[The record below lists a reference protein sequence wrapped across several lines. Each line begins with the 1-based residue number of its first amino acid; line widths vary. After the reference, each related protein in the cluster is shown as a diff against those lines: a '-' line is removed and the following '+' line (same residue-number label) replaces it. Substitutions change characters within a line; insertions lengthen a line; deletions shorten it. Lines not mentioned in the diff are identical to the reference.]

1 MKKLL
6 AIILAC
12 AIVFSGLP
20 IYAVAEETVNPIGQE
35 QVETEKPQK
44 PEITDEMSAEDGNKL
59 INEYNNQVEEYNKY
73 VEEENNR
80 RQSEY
85 DKTLEE
91 VTAHNNLE
99 QLKVDTNK
107 QDLEKQLKRNQRIAA
122 DKNSKLSFYTDIP
135 NMIPTSWNDNTG
147 SLITSSVEAVKSTN
161 QYKVIN
167 LHIFLKDG
175 YEDTYEGSEVT
186 DNSFRV
192 NQNTIDHM
200 LRAEWETFTVGEN
213 DIISLKSENSLYPHN
228 GAIFA
233 RYFEGY
239 TNGYWVP
246 TQEFVSTV
254 NYVED
259 IWDDGPVTIFSYNEG
274 STDHQGIKNIFNV
287 YTYTFVRNGEEPSM
301 VEPYTPDFWEVPS
314 LELLTPIDKMDLIRV
329 EVPIEPE
336 PQPEQKEEES
346 KEEEKVDNTEQNK
359 EIETKEEVKTPKQKD
374 ENKTTP
380 TATNNNNP
388 TDTQNKTITNE
399 TITTREVPQSTA
411 QKGKL
416 SQTGDNNS
424 LFYWGIFIIIL
435 AIIIVCLGVYI
446 KYKPQTKKWEE

>member
-1 MKKLL
+1 MMKKLL

-20 IYAVAEETVNPIGQE
+20 IYAMAETTMSPIAQE
-35 QVETEKPQK
+35 QVEVEKPQK
-44 PEITDEMSAEDGNKL
+44 PEIPDDMSAEDGNKL
-59 INEYNNQVEEYNKY
+59 INEYNEQADIYNKY
-73 VEEENNR
+73 VEEENSK

-91 VTAHNNLE
+91 VTTHNNLE

-107 QDLEKQLKRNQRIAA
+107 QDLEKQSKRDQRIAT
-122 DKNSKLSFYTDIP
+122 DKISKLSFYTDIP
-135 NMIPTSWNDNTG
+135 NMIPTSWNDNTS
-147 SLITSSVEAVKSTN
+147 SLTTSLVETVDSEN

-175 YEDTYEGSEVT
+175 YEDTYETSEVT

-192 NQNTIDHM
+192 SQNTIDHM

-246 TQEFVSTV
+246 TQEFVSTT

-259 IWDDGPVTIFSYNEG
+259 IWDDGPITVFSYNEG
-274 STDHQGIKNIFNV
+274 STDNHGIKNILNV
-287 YTYTFVRNGEEPSM
+287 YTYTFVRNGEEPSV

-314 LELLTPIDKMDLIRV
+314 LELLTPVDKMDLIKI
-329 EVPIEPE
+329 EEGVPVEPE
-336 PQPEQKEEES
+336 PQPEQKD
-346 KEEEKVDNTEQNK
+346 EEEKIDNAEPNK
-359 EIETKEEVKTPKQKD
+359 EIEAKEEVKTSKQKD

-380 TATNNNNP
+380 IATNNNP

-399 TITTREVPQSTA
+399 TVTTKEVPQSTT

-435 AIIIVCLGVYI
+435 AVIVVCLGVYI
-446 KYKPQTKKWEE
+446 KYRPRTKKWEE

>member
-20 IYAVAEETVNPIGQE
+20 MYAMAEENVNPIGQE
-35 QVETEKPQK
+35 QVEIEKPQK
-44 PEITDEMSAEDGNKL
+44 PEITDDMSAEDGNKL
-59 INEYNNQVEEYNKY
+59 INEYNKQAEEYNKY
-73 VEEENNR
+73 VEEENNK

-91 VTAHNNLE
+91 VATHNNLE
-99 QLKVDTNK
+99 QLKVDTNE
-107 QDLEKQLKRNQRIAA
+107 QDLEKQLKCNQRIAA

-135 NMIPTSWNDNTG
+135 DMIPTSWDDNTN
-147 SLITSSVEAVKSTN
+147 SLTTSFVETIDSEN

-175 YEDTYEGSEVT
+175 YEDTYETSEVT
-186 DNSFRV
+186 NNSFRV
-192 NQNTIDHM
+192 SQNTIDYM

-213 DIISLKSENSLYPHN
+213 DIVSLKSESSLYPHN
-228 GAIFA
+228 GAIFT
-233 RYFEGY
+233 RYFDGY
-239 TNGYWVP
+239 TNGYWMP
-246 TQEFVSTV
+246 TQEFVSTTS
-254 NYVED
+254 YVED
-259 IWDDGPVTIFSYNEG
+259 AWDDGPVTFFSYDEG

-287 YTYTFVRNGEEPSM
+287 YTYTFVRNGSEPAL

-314 LELLTPIDKMDLIRV
+314 LELLTPVDKMDLIRV
-329 EVPIEPE
+329 EEVPVEPE
-336 PQPEQKEEES
+336 PQPEQKDEEDK
-346 KEEEKVDNTEQNK
+346 KEE
-359 EIETKEEVKTPKQKD
+359 KTTKQKD
-374 ENKTTP
+374 ENKTAP
-380 TATNNNNP
+380 TATNNSDP

-399 TITTREVPQSTA
+399 TVTTKEVPQSTT

-424 LFYWGIFIIIL
+424 SLYWVIFIIIL
-435 AIIIVCLGVYI
+435 AIIVVCLGVYI
-446 KYKPQTKKWEE
+446 KYRPRTKKWEE